1 MQGASVDTDITIFD
15 YNHFS
20 VKDYPEW
27 IYTCIT
33 RARDL
38 NRVKFFRYKT
48 DKNDDLNKQCIMSY
62 FERKNENYKIQDRSA
77 KRKIPKQG
85 YVNSQWFIDNINN
98 QCNYCGCGF
107 YLNINKG
114 NISSNLSAQRVNNS
128 LTHTLDNIVPYC
140 VRCNCS
146 CR

>member
-27 IYTCIT
+27 IYTCTT
-33 RARDL
+33 RARDS

-48 DKNDDLNKQCIMSY
+48 DKNDDLNKQFIMSY
-62 FERKNENYKIQDRSA
+62 FERKNENYKIQDRSV
-77 KRKIPKQG
+77 KRKLPKQG

-98 QCNYCGCGF
+98 QCNYCGCGL
-107 YLNINKG
+107 YLNKNKG

-128 LTHTLDNIVPYC
+128 LTHTLENIVPYC